1 MARIIHPI
9 GDLHFW
15 NQNFTYTSCFL
26 FRMEVDDF
34 SFRRRE
40 SYLAWK
46 DAGGTE
52 GSVLVEMDK
61 TRSTL
66 GKRMPVADNI
76 GLGQASKYLVIC
88 D

>member
-1 MARIIHPI
+1 M
-9 GDLHFW
+9 LQHF
-15 NQNFTYTSCFL
+15 QDHNFTSTSCFL

-61 TRSTL
+61 TSSTL
-66 GKRMPVADNI
+66 GKRMSVADTT
-76 GLGQASKYLVIC
+76 GLGQASKDPVTC